1 MALQGKHI
9 LVGISGGIAAYKIP
23 ELIRG
28 LVKAGAEVRVATTRH
43 ALEFVTELTL
53 QTVSGHPV
61 YSDVFAAINAHATE
75 HISLPEWCDAMIVA
89 PATANVVAKMAAGI
103 ADDALTTTICSCVA
117 RKPILIAPAMNDK
130 MWENPA
136 TQHAVETIRS
146 WQNVRVIEPA
156 EGPLACGVVGKGRM
170 PEAEEL
176 QEALEYVLTPPTLA
190 GQRILIT
197 AGGTQEPIDPVRFI
211 SNYST
216 GKMGVALAQV
226 CARRG
231 AEVTMVCGSMSVTP
245 RNPFGAI
252 HRIDALSAQEMYETC
267 IAQWPRMNSA
277 ILCAAVADFTPC
289 EKAENKIKKGDRSL
303 VNGDR
308 SLVIGGK
315 PSSAERSRTSSVSRE
330 DAPGD
335 LVGLLVGVI
344 GGHFFVHLPE
354 RGFGEIPG
362 DGRDSG
368 NPQHGL
374 IPRHPIEG
382 KDTNGH
388 GIADQEDAC
397 CSQFEIFLIGQRFE
411 PLDEVKT
418 QRNSDQGIEDNDILH
433 DLTQLRH
440 RVKGFVQAF
449 MGSKRHR
456 SAHDAGDG
464 HLTIIDPIESTNNL
478 FLFHIML

>member
-1 MALQGKHI
+1 M
-9 LVGISGGIAAYKIP
+9 
-23 ELIRG
+23 IRG

-176 QEALEYVLTPPTLA
+176 QEALEYALTPRTLA

-252 HRIDALSAQEMYETC
+252 HRIDALSAQEMYEAC

-289 EKAENKIKKGDRSL
+289 EKAENKIKKGEL
-303 VNGDR
+303 KV
-308 SLVIGGK
+308 
-315 PSSAERSRTSSVSRE
+315 ESRE
-330 DAPGD
+330 SNVFSLSLKETEDIAKALGQSKRPDQKLIGFALETQHEIENALHKMERKNLDAIVLNSLRDKGA
-335 LVGLLVGVI
+335 
-344 GGHFFVHLPE
+344 
-354 RGFGEIPG
+354 GFGV
-362 DGRDSG
+362 
-368 NPQHGL
+368 
-374 IPRHPIEG
+374 
-382 KDTNGH
+382 DTN
-388 GIADQEDAC
+388 
-397 CSQFEIFLIGQRFE
+397 
-411 PLDEVKT
+411 
-418 QRNSDQGIEDNDILH
+418 
-433 DLTQLRH
+433 
-440 RVKGFVQAF
+440 RV
-449 MGSKRHR
+449 
-456 SAHDAGDG
+456 
-464 HLTIIDPIESTNNL
+464 TIIRADGNSLELPLLSKAEAANEIIRYS
-478 FLFHIML
+478 FLLEEAE

>member
-176 QEALEYVLTPPTLA
+176 QEALEYALTPRTLA

-252 HRIDALSAQEMYETC
+252 HRIDALSAQDMYEAC

-308 SLVIGGK
+308 SLVNGGK
-315 PSSAERSRTSSVSRE
+315 PSSAEATPPVSRE
-330 DAPGD
+330 DAPGEWSLSLKETAD
-335 LVGLLVGVI
+335 IAKALGQSKRPDQKLI
-344 GGHFFVHLPE
+344 GFALETQHEIENALHKME
-354 RGFGEIPG
+354 RKNLDAIVLNSLRDKGAGFGV
-362 DGRDSG
+362 
-368 NPQHGL
+368 
-374 IPRHPIEG
+374 
-382 KDTNGH
+382 DTN
-388 GIADQEDAC
+388 
-397 CSQFEIFLIGQRFE
+397 
-411 PLDEVKT
+411 
-418 QRNSDQGIEDNDILH
+418 
-433 DLTQLRH
+433 
-440 RVKGFVQAF
+440 RV
-449 MGSKRHR
+449 
-456 SAHDAGDG
+456 
-464 HLTIIDPIESTNNL
+464 TIIRADGNSLELPLLSKAEAANEIIRYS
-478 FLFHIML
+478 FLLEEAE

>member
-176 QEALEYVLTPPTLA
+176 QEALEYALTPRTLA

-252 HRIDALSAQEMYETC
+252 HRIDALSAQEMYEAC

-289 EKAENKIKKGDRSL
+289 EKAENKIKKGELKVESQKSKVESQKSKVESQKL
-303 VNGDR
+303 KV
-308 SLVIGGK
+308 
-315 PSSAERSRTSSVSRE
+315 ESRE
-330 DAPGD
+330 SNVFSLSLKETADIAKALGQSKRPDQKLIGFALETQHEIENALHKMERKNLDAIVLNSLRDKGA
-335 LVGLLVGVI
+335 
-344 GGHFFVHLPE
+344 
-354 RGFGEIPG
+354 GFGV
-362 DGRDSG
+362 
-368 NPQHGL
+368 
-374 IPRHPIEG
+374 
-382 KDTNGH
+382 DTN
-388 GIADQEDAC
+388 
-397 CSQFEIFLIGQRFE
+397 
-411 PLDEVKT
+411 
-418 QRNSDQGIEDNDILH
+418 
-433 DLTQLRH
+433 
-440 RVKGFVQAF
+440 RV
-449 MGSKRHR
+449 
-456 SAHDAGDG
+456 
-464 HLTIIDPIESTNNL
+464 TIIRADGNSLELPLLSKAEAANEIIRYS
-478 FLFHIML
+478 FLLEEAE

>member
-176 QEALEYVLTPPTLA
+176 QEALEYVLTPRTLT

-252 HRIDALSAQEMYETC
+252 HRIDALSAQEMYEAC

-303 VNGDR
+303 VIGDR
-308 SLVIGGK
+308 LLVIGGK
-315 PSSAERSRTSSVSRE
+315 PSSAEATPPVSRE
-330 DAPGD
+330 DAPGEWSLSLKETAD
-335 LVGLLVGVI
+335 IAKALGQSKRPDQKLI
-344 GGHFFVHLPE
+344 GFALETQHEIENALHKME
-354 RGFGEIPG
+354 RKNLDAIVLNSLRDKGAGFGV
-362 DGRDSG
+362 
-368 NPQHGL
+368 
-374 IPRHPIEG
+374 
-382 KDTNGH
+382 DTN
-388 GIADQEDAC
+388 
-397 CSQFEIFLIGQRFE
+397 
-411 PLDEVKT
+411 
-418 QRNSDQGIEDNDILH
+418 
-433 DLTQLRH
+433 
-440 RVKGFVQAF
+440 RV
-449 MGSKRHR
+449 
-456 SAHDAGDG
+456 
-464 HLTIIDPIESTNNL
+464 TIIRADGNSLELPLLSKAEAANEIIRYS
-478 FLFHIML
+478 FLLEEAE

>member
-156 EGPLACGVVGKGRM
+156 EGPLACGIVGKGRM

-176 QEALEYVLTPPTLA
+176 QEALEYALTPPTLT

-252 HRIDALSAQEMYETC
+252 HRIDALSAQEMYEAC

-303 VNGDR
+303 VIGDR
-308 SLVIGGK
+308 SLVNGGK
-315 PSSAERSRTSSVSRE
+315 PSSAEATPPVSRE
-330 DAPGD
+330 DAPGEWSLSLKETAD
-335 LVGLLVGVI
+335 IAKALGQSKRPDQKLI
-344 GGHFFVHLPE
+344 GFALETQHEIENALHKME
-354 RGFGEIPG
+354 RKNLDAIVLNSLRDKGAGFGV
-362 DGRDSG
+362 
-368 NPQHGL
+368 
-374 IPRHPIEG
+374 
-382 KDTNGH
+382 DTN
-388 GIADQEDAC
+388 
-397 CSQFEIFLIGQRFE
+397 
-411 PLDEVKT
+411 
-418 QRNSDQGIEDNDILH
+418 
-433 DLTQLRH
+433 
-440 RVKGFVQAF
+440 RV
-449 MGSKRHR
+449 
-456 SAHDAGDG
+456 
-464 HLTIIDPIESTNNL
+464 TIIRADGNSLELPLLSKAEAANEIIRYS
-478 FLFHIML
+478 FLLEEAE

>member
-176 QEALEYVLTPPTLA
+176 QEALEYALTPRTLT

-252 HRIDALSAQEMYETC
+252 HRIDALSAQEMYEAC

-289 EKAENKIKKGDRSL
+289 EKAENKIKKGERSL
-303 VNGDR
+303 VIGDR

-315 PSSAERSRTSSVSRE
+315 PSSAEATPPVSRE
-330 DAPGD
+330 DAPGEWSLSLKETAD
-335 LVGLLVGVI
+335 IAKALGQSKRPDQKLI
-344 GGHFFVHLPE
+344 GFALETQHEIENALHKME
-354 RGFGEIPG
+354 RKNLDAIVLNSLRDKGAGFGV
-362 DGRDSG
+362 
-368 NPQHGL
+368 
-374 IPRHPIEG
+374 
-382 KDTNGH
+382 DTN
-388 GIADQEDAC
+388 
-397 CSQFEIFLIGQRFE
+397 
-411 PLDEVKT
+411 
-418 QRNSDQGIEDNDILH
+418 
-433 DLTQLRH
+433 
-440 RVKGFVQAF
+440 RV
-449 MGSKRHR
+449 
-456 SAHDAGDG
+456 
-464 HLTIIDPIESTNNL
+464 TIIRADGNSLELPLLSKAEAANEIIRYS
-478 FLFHIML
+478 FLLEEAE

>member
-1 MALQGKHI
+1 MALEGKHI

-136 TQHAVETIRS
+136 TQHAIETIRG
-146 WQNVRVIEPA
+146 WENIRVIEPA
-156 EGPLACGVVGKGRM
+156 EGPLACGTNGKGRM
-170 PEAEEL
+170 PEVEEL
-176 QEALEYVLTPPTLA
+176 QEALAYALTPRTLA

-216 GKMGVALAQV
+216 GKMGVALAQA

-231 AEVTMVCGSMSVTP
+231 ADVTMVCGAMSATL

-252 HRIDALSAQEMYETC
+252 HRIDTLSAQDMYEAC
-267 IAQWPRMNSA
+267 IAQWPHMNSA

-289 EKAENKIKKGDRSL
+289 EKAENKIKKGDWLLVNGEWSL
-303 VNGDR
+303 VNAEW
-308 SLVIGGK
+308 SLSLKETADIAKALGQSKRPDQKLIGFALETQHEK
-315 PSSAERSRTSSVSRE
+315 ENALHKMERKNL
-330 DAPGD
+330 DAIVLNSLRDKGA
-335 LVGLLVGVI
+335 
-344 GGHFFVHLPE
+344 
-354 RGFGEIPG
+354 GFGV
-362 DGRDSG
+362 
-368 NPQHGL
+368 
-374 IPRHPIEG
+374 
-382 KDTNGH
+382 DTNRVTVLR
-388 GIADQEDAC
+388 ADGNSLE
-397 CSQFEIFLIGQRFE
+397 L
-411 PLDEVKT
+411 PLLSKEEVAN
-418 QRNSDQGIEDNDILH
+418 QIIRYSIL
-433 DLTQLRH
+433 LEE
-440 RVKGFVQAF
+440 A
-449 MGSKRHR
+449 
-456 SAHDAGDG
+456 
-464 HLTIIDPIESTNNL
+464 E
-478 FLFHIML
+478 

>member
-170 PEAEEL
+170 PEAEDL
-176 QEALEYVLTPPTLA
+176 QEALEYVLTPRTLA

-252 HRIDALSAQEMYETC
+252 HRIDALSAQDMYEVC

-277 ILCAAVADFTPC
+277 ILCDAVADFTPC
-289 EKAENKIKKGDRSL
+289 EKAENKIKKGEL
-303 VNGDR
+303 KV
-308 SLVIGGK
+308 
-315 PSSAERSRTSSVSRE
+315 ESRE
-330 DAPGD
+330 SKVFSLSLKETEDIAKALGQSKRPDQKLIGFALETQHEIENALHKMERKNLDAIVLNSLRDKGA
-335 LVGLLVGVI
+335 
-344 GGHFFVHLPE
+344 
-354 RGFGEIPG
+354 GFGV
-362 DGRDSG
+362 
-368 NPQHGL
+368 
-374 IPRHPIEG
+374 
-382 KDTNGH
+382 DTN
-388 GIADQEDAC
+388 
-397 CSQFEIFLIGQRFE
+397 
-411 PLDEVKT
+411 
-418 QRNSDQGIEDNDILH
+418 
-433 DLTQLRH
+433 
-440 RVKGFVQAF
+440 RV
-449 MGSKRHR
+449 
-456 SAHDAGDG
+456 
-464 HLTIIDPIESTNNL
+464 TIIRADGNSLELPLLSKAEAANEIIRYS
-478 FLFHIML
+478 FLLAEAE

>member
-176 QEALEYVLTPPTLA
+176 QEALEYALTPRTLA

-252 HRIDALSAQEMYETC
+252 HRIDALSAQEMYEAC

-308 SLVIGGK
+308 SLVIGDRSLVNGDRSLVIGDRSLVNGGK

-330 DAPGD
+330 DAPGEWSLSLKETAD
-335 LVGLLVGVI
+335 IAKALGQSKRPDQKLI
-344 GGHFFVHLPE
+344 GFALETQHEIENALHKME
-354 RGFGEIPG
+354 RKNLDAIVLNSLRDKGAGFGV
-362 DGRDSG
+362 
-368 NPQHGL
+368 
-374 IPRHPIEG
+374 
-382 KDTNGH
+382 DTN
-388 GIADQEDAC
+388 
-397 CSQFEIFLIGQRFE
+397 
-411 PLDEVKT
+411 
-418 QRNSDQGIEDNDILH
+418 
-433 DLTQLRH
+433 
-440 RVKGFVQAF
+440 RV
-449 MGSKRHR
+449 
-456 SAHDAGDG
+456 
-464 HLTIIDPIESTNNL
+464 TIIRADGNSLELPLLSKAEAANEIIRYS
-478 FLFHIML
+478 FLLEEAE

>member
-1 MALQGKHI
+1 MALEGKHI

-136 TQHAVETIRS
+136 TQHAVETIRN

-156 EGPLACGVVGKGRM
+156 EGHLACGTNGKGRM
-170 PEAEEL
+170 PEVEEL
-176 QEALEYVLTPPTLA
+176 QEALAYALTPQTLA

-216 GKMGVALAQV
+216 GKMGVALAQA

-231 AEVTMVCGSMSVTP
+231 ADVTMVCGAMSATL

-252 HRIDALSAQEMYETC
+252 HRIDALSAQDMYEAC

-289 EKAENKIKKGDRSL
+289 EKAENKIKKGDWSL
-303 VNGDR
+303 VNGEW
-308 SLVIGGK
+308 SLSLKETADIAKALGQSKRPDQKLIGFALETQHEK
-315 PSSAERSRTSSVSRE
+315 ENALHKMERKNL
-330 DAPGD
+330 DAIVLNSLRDKGA
-335 LVGLLVGVI
+335 
-344 GGHFFVHLPE
+344 
-354 RGFGEIPG
+354 GFGV
-362 DGRDSG
+362 
-368 NPQHGL
+368 
-374 IPRHPIEG
+374 
-382 KDTNGH
+382 DTNRVTVLR
-388 GIADQEDAC
+388 ADGNSLE
-397 CSQFEIFLIGQRFE
+397 L
-411 PLDEVKT
+411 PLLSKEEVAN
-418 QRNSDQGIEDNDILH
+418 QIIRYSIL
-433 DLTQLRH
+433 LEE
-440 RVKGFVQAF
+440 A
-449 MGSKRHR
+449 
-456 SAHDAGDG
+456 
-464 HLTIIDPIESTNNL
+464 E
-478 FLFHIML
+478 

>member
-176 QEALEYVLTPPTLA
+176 QEALEYALTPRTLA

-231 AEVTMVCGSMSVTP
+231 AEVTMVCGSMSVP
-245 RNPFGAI
+245 LRNPCGAI
-252 HRIDALSAQEMYETC
+252 HRIDALSAQEMYEAC
-267 IAQWPRMNSA
+267 IAQCPQMNSA

-289 EKAENKIKKGDRSL
+289 EKAENKIKKGEL
-303 VNGDR
+303 KV
-308 SLVIGGK
+308 
-315 PSSAERSRTSSVSRE
+315 ESRE
-330 DAPGD
+330 SNVFSLSLKETADIAKALGQSKRPDQKLIGFALETQHEIENALHKMERKNLDAIVLNSLRDKGA
-335 LVGLLVGVI
+335 
-344 GGHFFVHLPE
+344 
-354 RGFGEIPG
+354 GFGV
-362 DGRDSG
+362 
-368 NPQHGL
+368 
-374 IPRHPIEG
+374 
-382 KDTNGH
+382 DTN
-388 GIADQEDAC
+388 
-397 CSQFEIFLIGQRFE
+397 
-411 PLDEVKT
+411 
-418 QRNSDQGIEDNDILH
+418 
-433 DLTQLRH
+433 
-440 RVKGFVQAF
+440 RV
-449 MGSKRHR
+449 
-456 SAHDAGDG
+456 
-464 HLTIIDPIESTNNL
+464 TIIRADGNSLELPLLSKAEAANEIIRYS
-478 FLFHIML
+478 FLLEEAE

>member
-176 QEALEYVLTPPTLA
+176 QEALEYVLAPCTLT

-252 HRIDALSAQEMYETC
+252 HRIDALSAQEMYEAC

-289 EKAENKIKKGDRSL
+289 EKAENKIKKGEL
-303 VNGDR
+303 KV
-308 SLVIGGK
+308 
-315 PSSAERSRTSSVSRE
+315 ESRE
-330 DAPGD
+330 SNVFSLSLKETEDIAKALGQSKRPDQKLIGFALETQHEIENALHKMERKNLDAIVLNSLRDKGA
-335 LVGLLVGVI
+335 
-344 GGHFFVHLPE
+344 
-354 RGFGEIPG
+354 GFGV
-362 DGRDSG
+362 
-368 NPQHGL
+368 
-374 IPRHPIEG
+374 
-382 KDTNGH
+382 DTN
-388 GIADQEDAC
+388 
-397 CSQFEIFLIGQRFE
+397 
-411 PLDEVKT
+411 
-418 QRNSDQGIEDNDILH
+418 
-433 DLTQLRH
+433 
-440 RVKGFVQAF
+440 RV
-449 MGSKRHR
+449 
-456 SAHDAGDG
+456 
-464 HLTIIDPIESTNNL
+464 TIIHADGNSLELPLLSKAEAANEIIRYS
-478 FLFHIML
+478 FLLEEAE

>member
-1 MALQGKHI
+1 MALEGKHI

-136 TQHAVETIRS
+136 TQHAVETIRG
-146 WQNVRVIEPA
+146 WENIRVIEPA
-156 EGPLACGVVGKGRM
+156 EGPLACGTNGKGRM
-170 PEAEEL
+170 PEVEEL
-176 QEALEYVLTPPTLA
+176 QEALAYALTPQTLA

-216 GKMGVALAQV
+216 GKMGVALAQA

-231 AEVTMVCGSMSVTP
+231 ADVTMVCGAMSATL

-252 HRIDALSAQEMYETC
+252 HRIDALSAQDMYEAC

-289 EKAENKIKKGDRSL
+289 EKAENKIKKGDWSL
-303 VNGDR
+303 VNGEW
-308 SLVIGGK
+308 SLSLKETADIAKALGQSKRPDQKLIGFALETQHEK
-315 PSSAERSRTSSVSRE
+315 ENALHKMERKNL
-330 DAPGD
+330 DAIVLNSLRDKGA
-335 LVGLLVGVI
+335 
-344 GGHFFVHLPE
+344 
-354 RGFGEIPG
+354 GFGV
-362 DGRDSG
+362 
-368 NPQHGL
+368 
-374 IPRHPIEG
+374 
-382 KDTNGH
+382 DTNRVTVLR
-388 GIADQEDAC
+388 ADGNSLE
-397 CSQFEIFLIGQRFE
+397 L
-411 PLDEVKT
+411 PLLSKEEVAN
-418 QRNSDQGIEDNDILH
+418 QIIRYSIL
-433 DLTQLRH
+433 LEE
-440 RVKGFVQAF
+440 A
-449 MGSKRHR
+449 
-456 SAHDAGDG
+456 
-464 HLTIIDPIESTNNL
+464 E
-478 FLFHIML
+478 

>member
-176 QEALEYVLTPPTLA
+176 QEALEYALTPPTLT

-252 HRIDALSAQEMYETC
+252 HRIDALSAQEMYEAC

-289 EKAENKIKKGDRSL
+289 EKAENKIKKGEL
-303 VNGDR
+303 KV
-308 SLVIGGK
+308 
-315 PSSAERSRTSSVSRE
+315 ESRE
-330 DAPGD
+330 SNVFSLSLKETADIAKALGQSKRPDQKLIGFALETQHEIENALHKMERKNLDAIVLNSLRDKGA
-335 LVGLLVGVI
+335 
-344 GGHFFVHLPE
+344 
-354 RGFGEIPG
+354 GFGV
-362 DGRDSG
+362 
-368 NPQHGL
+368 
-374 IPRHPIEG
+374 
-382 KDTNGH
+382 DTN
-388 GIADQEDAC
+388 
-397 CSQFEIFLIGQRFE
+397 
-411 PLDEVKT
+411 
-418 QRNSDQGIEDNDILH
+418 
-433 DLTQLRH
+433 
-440 RVKGFVQAF
+440 RV
-449 MGSKRHR
+449 
-456 SAHDAGDG
+456 
-464 HLTIIDPIESTNNL
+464 TIIRADGNSLELPLLSKAEAANEIIRYS
-478 FLFHIML
+478 FLLKEAE

>member
-1 MALQGKHI
+1 M
-9 LVGISGGIAAYKIP
+9 
-23 ELIRG
+23 IRG

-156 EGPLACGVVGKGRM
+156 EGPLDCGVVGKGRM

-176 QEALEYVLTPPTLA
+176 QEALEYVLTPRTLA

-252 HRIDALSAQEMYETC
+252 HRIDALSAQDMYEVC

-289 EKAENKIKKGDRSL
+289 EKAENKIKKGELKVESQKSKVESQKSKVESQKL
-303 VNGDR
+303 KV
-308 SLVIGGK
+308 
-315 PSSAERSRTSSVSRE
+315 ESRE
-330 DAPGD
+330 SNVFSLSLKETADIAKALGQSKRPDQKLIGFALETQHEIENALHKMERKNLDAIVLNSLRDKGA
-335 LVGLLVGVI
+335 
-344 GGHFFVHLPE
+344 
-354 RGFGEIPG
+354 GFGV
-362 DGRDSG
+362 
-368 NPQHGL
+368 
-374 IPRHPIEG
+374 
-382 KDTNGH
+382 DTN
-388 GIADQEDAC
+388 
-397 CSQFEIFLIGQRFE
+397 
-411 PLDEVKT
+411 
-418 QRNSDQGIEDNDILH
+418 
-433 DLTQLRH
+433 
-440 RVKGFVQAF
+440 RV
-449 MGSKRHR
+449 
-456 SAHDAGDG
+456 
-464 HLTIIDPIESTNNL
+464 TIIRADGNSLELPLLSKAEAANEIIRYS
-478 FLFHIML
+478 FLLEEAE

>member
-1 MALQGKHI
+1 MALEGKHI

-103 ADDALTTTICSCVA
+103 ADDALTTTLCSCVA
-117 RKPILIAPAMNDK
+117 RKPIVIAPAMNDK

-136 TQHAVETIRS
+136 TQRAIETIRG
-146 WQNVRVIEPA
+146 WENIRVIEPT
-156 EGPLACGVVGKGRM
+156 EGPLACGTNGKGRM
-170 PEAEEL
+170 PEVEEL
-176 QEALEYVLTPPTLA
+176 QEALAYALTLQTLA

-216 GKMGVALAQV
+216 GKMGVALAQA

-231 AEVTMVCGSMSVTP
+231 ADVTMVCGAMSATL

-252 HRIDALSAQEMYETC
+252 HRIDALSAQDMYEAC

-289 EKAENKIKKGDRSL
+289 EKAENKIKKGDWSL
-303 VNGDR
+303 VNGEW
-308 SLVIGGK
+308 SLSLKETADIAKALGQSKRPDQKLIGFALETQHEK
-315 PSSAERSRTSSVSRE
+315 ENALHKMERKNL
-330 DAPGD
+330 DAIVLNSLRDKGA
-335 LVGLLVGVI
+335 
-344 GGHFFVHLPE
+344 
-354 RGFGEIPG
+354 GFGV
-362 DGRDSG
+362 
-368 NPQHGL
+368 
-374 IPRHPIEG
+374 
-382 KDTNGH
+382 DTNRVTVLR
-388 GIADQEDAC
+388 ADGNSLE
-397 CSQFEIFLIGQRFE
+397 L
-411 PLDEVKT
+411 PLLSKEEVAN
-418 QRNSDQGIEDNDILH
+418 QIIRYSIL
-433 DLTQLRH
+433 LEE
-440 RVKGFVQAF
+440 A
-449 MGSKRHR
+449 
-456 SAHDAGDG
+456 
-464 HLTIIDPIESTNNL
+464 E
-478 FLFHIML
+478 

>member
-176 QEALEYVLTPPTLA
+176 QEALEYVLTPCTLA

-252 HRIDALSAQEMYETC
+252 HRIDALSAQEMYEAC

-303 VNGDR
+303 VIGDR
-308 SLVIGGK
+308 SLVNGGK
-315 PSSAERSRTSSVSRE
+315 PSSAEATPPVSRE
-330 DAPGD
+330 DAPGEWSLSLKETAD
-335 LVGLLVGVI
+335 IAKALGQSKRPDQKLI
-344 GGHFFVHLPE
+344 GFALETQHEIENALHKME
-354 RGFGEIPG
+354 RKNLDAIVLNSLRDKGAGFGV
-362 DGRDSG
+362 
-368 NPQHGL
+368 
-374 IPRHPIEG
+374 
-382 KDTNGH
+382 DTN
-388 GIADQEDAC
+388 
-397 CSQFEIFLIGQRFE
+397 
-411 PLDEVKT
+411 
-418 QRNSDQGIEDNDILH
+418 
-433 DLTQLRH
+433 
-440 RVKGFVQAF
+440 RV
-449 MGSKRHR
+449 
-456 SAHDAGDG
+456 
-464 HLTIIDPIESTNNL
+464 TIIRADGNSLELPLLSKAEAANEIIRYS
-478 FLFHIML
+478 FLLEEAE

>member
-252 HRIDALSAQEMYETC
+252 HRIDALSAQEMYEAC

-308 SLVIGGK
+308 SLVNGGK
-315 PSSAERSRTSSVSRE
+315 PSSAEATPPVNRE
-330 DAPGD
+330 DAPGEWSLSLKETAD
-335 LVGLLVGVI
+335 IAKALGQSKRPDQKLI
-344 GGHFFVHLPE
+344 GFALETQHEIENALHKME
-354 RGFGEIPG
+354 RKNLDAIVLNSLRDKGAGFGV
-362 DGRDSG
+362 
-368 NPQHGL
+368 
-374 IPRHPIEG
+374 
-382 KDTNGH
+382 DTN
-388 GIADQEDAC
+388 
-397 CSQFEIFLIGQRFE
+397 
-411 PLDEVKT
+411 
-418 QRNSDQGIEDNDILH
+418 
-433 DLTQLRH
+433 
-440 RVKGFVQAF
+440 RV
-449 MGSKRHR
+449 
-456 SAHDAGDG
+456 
-464 HLTIIDPIESTNNL
+464 TIIRADGNSLELPLLSKAEAANEIIRYS
-478 FLFHIML
+478 FLLEEAE

>member
-53 QTVSGHPV
+53 QTVSGHPI
-61 YSDVFAAINAHATE
+61 YSDVFAAINAHTTE

-136 TQHAVETIRS
+136 TQHAIETIRS

-176 QEALEYVLTPPTLA
+176 QEALEYALTPRTLT

-252 HRIDALSAQEMYETC
+252 HRIDALSAQEMYEAC

-289 EKAENKIKKGDRSL
+289 EKAENKIKKGELKVESQKSKVESQESKVESQKL
-303 VNGDR
+303 KV
-308 SLVIGGK
+308 
-315 PSSAERSRTSSVSRE
+315 ESRE
-330 DAPGD
+330 SNVFSLSLKETADIAKALGQSKRPDQKLIGFALETQHEIENALHKMERKNLDAIVLNSLRDKGA
-335 LVGLLVGVI
+335 
-344 GGHFFVHLPE
+344 
-354 RGFGEIPG
+354 GFGV
-362 DGRDSG
+362 
-368 NPQHGL
+368 
-374 IPRHPIEG
+374 
-382 KDTNGH
+382 DTN
-388 GIADQEDAC
+388 
-397 CSQFEIFLIGQRFE
+397 
-411 PLDEVKT
+411 
-418 QRNSDQGIEDNDILH
+418 
-433 DLTQLRH
+433 
-440 RVKGFVQAF
+440 RV
-449 MGSKRHR
+449 
-456 SAHDAGDG
+456 
-464 HLTIIDPIESTNNL
+464 TIIRADGNSLELPLLSKAEAANEIIRYS
-478 FLFHIML
+478 FLLEEAE

>member
-176 QEALEYVLTPPTLA
+176 QEALEYVLTPCTLT

-252 HRIDALSAQEMYETC
+252 HRIDALSAQEMYEAC

-308 SLVIGGK
+308 SLVNGGK
-315 PSSAERSRTSSVSRE
+315 PSSAEATPPVNRE
-330 DAPGD
+330 DAPGEWSLSLKETAD
-335 LVGLLVGVI
+335 IAKALGQSKRPDQKLI
-344 GGHFFVHLPE
+344 GFALETQHEIENALHKME
-354 RGFGEIPG
+354 RKNLDAIVLNSLRDKGAGFGV
-362 DGRDSG
+362 
-368 NPQHGL
+368 
-374 IPRHPIEG
+374 
-382 KDTNGH
+382 DTN
-388 GIADQEDAC
+388 
-397 CSQFEIFLIGQRFE
+397 
-411 PLDEVKT
+411 
-418 QRNSDQGIEDNDILH
+418 
-433 DLTQLRH
+433 
-440 RVKGFVQAF
+440 RV
-449 MGSKRHR
+449 
-456 SAHDAGDG
+456 
-464 HLTIIDPIESTNNL
+464 TIIRADGNSLELPLLSKAEAANEIIRYS
-478 FLFHIML
+478 FLLEEAE

>member
-176 QEALEYVLTPPTLA
+176 QEALEYVLTPRTLA

-252 HRIDALSAQEMYETC
+252 HRIDALSAQEMYEAC

-308 SLVIGGK
+308 SLVNGGK
-315 PSSAERSRTSSVSRE
+315 PSSAEATPPVSRE
-330 DAPGD
+330 DAPGEWSLSLKETAD
-335 LVGLLVGVI
+335 IAKALGQSKRPDQKLI
-344 GGHFFVHLPE
+344 GFALETQHEIENALHKME
-354 RGFGEIPG
+354 RKNLDAIVLNSLRDKGAGFGV
-362 DGRDSG
+362 
-368 NPQHGL
+368 
-374 IPRHPIEG
+374 
-382 KDTNGH
+382 DTN
-388 GIADQEDAC
+388 
-397 CSQFEIFLIGQRFE
+397 
-411 PLDEVKT
+411 
-418 QRNSDQGIEDNDILH
+418 
-433 DLTQLRH
+433 
-440 RVKGFVQAF
+440 RV
-449 MGSKRHR
+449 
-456 SAHDAGDG
+456 
-464 HLTIIDPIESTNNL
+464 TIIRADGNSLELPLLSKAEAANEIIRYS
-478 FLFHIML
+478 FLLEEAE